1 MVAFLFPG
9 QGSQEVGMGQDLFS
23 LPQGKEVLAEAKKL
37 GWGKPVPDLTAEELA
52 HTAVAQ
58 PAIFLVEWA
67 AFLAAK
73 NRKDPEAVAGHSLG
87 EFAALAAAEVLS
99 WPQAFQLVLLRGELM
114 EEEAC
119 KQPGGMTAVLG
130 LPLEVVEG
138 LAWETRCFVAS
149 VNAPGQVVLA
159 GELRA
164 LAQAEKLAQG
174 RGGKGVRLAVSG
186 AFHSPLMA
194 QAAKRFAETLEEI
207 VFRAPKI
214 PFVSS
219 VTGDVEKDPPRIK
232 DILGVQMTSPVRWA
246 QAVETLAGLGVE
258 EAWEIGPGSVLTRLG
273 KRITTR
279 VRFRSW
285 SDVWGNV

>member
-1 MVAFLFPG
+1 
-9 QGSQEVGMGQDLFS
+9 MGQDLFS
-23 LPQGKEVLAEAKKL
+23 LPQGEEVLAEAEKL
-37 GWGKPVPDLTAEELA
+37 GWGKCVPDLTAAELS

-67 AFLAAK
+67 AFLVAK

-99 WPQAFQLVLLRGELM
+99 WPQAFQLVLLRGKLM

-130 LPLEVVEG
+130 LPTEVVEG
-138 LAWETRCFVAS
+138 LAWETRCFVAN

-159 GELRA
+159 GELGA

-174 RGGKGVRLAVSG
+174 KGGKVVRLAVSG

-194 QAAKRFAETLEEI
+194 QAAQRFAEALEEI

-219 VTGDVEKDPPRIK
+219 ATGDVERSPQRIK
-232 DILGVQMTSPVRWA
+232 DILRAQMTSPVRWA
-246 QAVETLAGLGVE
+246 QTVETLALLGVE
-258 EAWEIGPGSVLTRLG
+258 EAWEIGPGQVLTRLG
-273 KRITTR
+273 RRITTR

-285 SDVWGNV
+285 SEVLGNV

>member
-1 MVAFLFPG
+1 
-9 QGSQEVGMGQDLFS
+9 MGQDLFP

-37 GWGKPVPDLTAEELA
+37 GWGKLVPDLTEEELA

-67 AFLAAK
+67 AFLVAK
-73 NRKDPEAVAGHSLG
+73 NRKAPEAVAGHSLG

-114 EEEAC
+114 EEAC

-138 LAWETRCFVAS
+138 LARETRCFVAS

-159 GELRA
+159 GEPRA
-164 LAQAEKLAQG
+164 LAQAEELALG

-219 VTGDVEKDPPRIK
+219 ATGEVEKDPQRIK
-232 DILGVQMTSPVRWA
+232 DILRVQMTSPVKWV

-258 EAWEIGPGSVLTRLG
+258 EAWEIGPSSVLTRLG